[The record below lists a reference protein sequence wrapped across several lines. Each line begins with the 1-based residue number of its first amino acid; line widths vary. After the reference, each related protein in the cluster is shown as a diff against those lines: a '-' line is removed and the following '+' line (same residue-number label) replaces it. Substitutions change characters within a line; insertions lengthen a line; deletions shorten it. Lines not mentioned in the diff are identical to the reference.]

1 VFILEEPYVSDLLA
15 ATVAELGLPVLR
27 TPIAERRLPGPAA
40 TLLRDDAS
48 FSAAARMP
56 GARLY
61 SNSENA
67 IGWIAAHLAGSDLPR
82 QIALFK
88 DKVAFRDLVADL
100 YPDYRYAGVPADEL
114 HAFDPARLRAPFIV
128 KPAVGFFSL
137 GVHVVASAAEWP
149 AVVGQIEC
157 EVEALVH
164 LYPEQVLDLDHF
176 VVEEI
181 IEGEEFAVDAY
192 YDADG
197 APVLVNAYAHLF
209 SSADDVSDRVYMTS
223 AETVARL
230 GPPAVEFLTEV
241 GRRARLAD
249 FPVHTELRIDGAGRV
264 APIEVNPMRFG
275 GWCATDLAHFAYG
288 VNPYRCYLRNE
299 RPDWVRITGETAGRT
314 TALIVSDLPASV
326 DLAAIAS
333 VDYEGFAARFDKVL
347 ELRPTDFNRYPVF
360 AFTFVEVPSGDL
372 SELHAV
378 LGADLR
384 EHLRMV
390 SPPG

>member
-1 VFILEEPYVSDLLA
+1 MFILEEPYVSDLLA
-15 ATVAELGLPVLR
+15 ETVGALGLPVLD
-27 TPIAERRLPGPAA
+27 TPMARRALPRSGSA
-40 TLLRDDAS
+40 LLRDDAT
-48 FSAAARMP
+48 FAAAATRP

-67 IGWIAAHLAGSDLPR
+67 IGWIAEHLSGSDLPR
-82 QIALFK
+82 RIELFK

-100 YPDYRYAGVPADEL
+100 YPDYRYFGVPAGEL

-137 GVHVVASAAEWP
+137 GVHVVESATAWP
-149 AVVGQIEC
+149 AVVAEIED
-157 EVEALVH
+157 EVRALGH
-164 LYPEQVLDLDHF
+164 LYPEQVLDLEHF
-176 VVEEI
+176 LVEEV

-197 APVLVNAYAHLF
+197 APTLVNVYAHLF
-209 SSADDVSDRVYMTS
+209 ESAADVSDRVYLTD
-223 AETVARL
+223 AETIARL
-230 GPPAVEFLTEV
+230 GPPALGFLEEI
-241 GRRARLAD
+241 GRRAGLAD
-249 FPVHTELRIDGAGRV
+249 FPVHTELRIDGDGRV

-288 VNPYRCYLRNE
+288 IDPYRCYLLGE
-299 RPDWVRITGETAGRT
+299 RPDWARIAEETAGRT
-314 TALIVSDLPASV
+314 TALVVSDLPRSV
-326 DLAAIAS
+326 DLAAIES
-333 VDYEGFAARFDKVL
+333 VDFQGFGARFSQVL

-360 AFTFVEVPSGDL
+360 AFTFVDVPSGDL

-384 EHLRMV
+384 EHLRMRAA
-390 SPPG
+390 PG